1 MIKQC
6 LWCIRLPS
14 GASPRILTPLQSSA
28 NMGRCSYE
36 SCTSRPTFSCKG
48 KKAAYCRQHAPDSMI
63 AVHHS
68 RCSHDACTKQ
78 PVYNFEGSKTAV
90 CCCKHAEDGM
100 VDVRSKHCRYDSC
113 YKMPSF
119 NFKGRKSPVYCKQH
133 ADISMV
139 NVCSQHCLQESC
151 TKTPN
156 FNVAGGVTAVFCK
169 QHAEDG
175 MVDVRC
181 KRCAYDSCNTRPSFN
196 YEGRKPA
203 VYCKQH
209 ALGRMVNVLLP
220 RRCSHI
226 SCSRCPV
233 WGLATDCT
241 ARVCSYHRGDMMGG
255 PVIHFKAKCKTFGC
269 RKRSLWGPSGQQTT
283 HCHKHGPLEDNLVCI
298 SATAGNKASCASPP
312 CNAVLGP
319 SFHIKLEASI

>member
-1 MIKQC
+1 
-6 LWCIRLPS
+6 
-14 GASPRILTPLQSSA
+14 
-28 NMGRCSYE
+28 
-36 SCTSRPTFSCKG
+36 
-48 KKAAYCRQHAPDSMI
+48 
-63 AVHHS
+63 
-68 RCSHDACTKQ
+68 
-78 PVYNFEGSKTAV
+78 
-90 CCCKHAEDGM
+90 
-100 VDVRSKHCRYDSC
+100 
-113 YKMPSF
+113 
-119 NFKGRKSPVYCKQH
+119 
-133 ADISMV
+133 MV

-226 SCSRCPV
+226 SCSRYPV
-233 WGLATDCT
+233 WGLATDGT
-241 ARVCSYHRGDMMGG
+241 PVVCSHHKSDIMGG
-255 PVIHFKAKCKTFGC
+255 PFIYFRATCKTVGC
-269 RKRSLWGPSGQQTT
+269 RKESRWGPSGQQPT
-283 HCHKHGPLEDNLVCI
+283 HCHVHAPLVDSLVCI
-298 SATAGNKASCASPP
+298 VATGSSKESCASPP

-319 SFHIKLEASI
+319 SVRIKPECSF